1 MSEQSS
7 ANWSKLAS
15 DTLSLLRATKG
26 LRASMREKNAAGIQE
41 YGQQVS
47 LWMAK
52 LLSALPI
59 AQQKESNLYLYR
71 QALSAIFEA
80 QQMSDLADKESKIK
94 LNFQRDLSPNQ
105 MKAALG
111 SVLNGVDI
119 GSVDAQTETDW
130 FQPIRLSGA
139 VVAGP
144 LLLWAGRVLDKK
156 DSTILG
162 HSVSAIG
169 VLLSAISL
177 WTWNSRRIALKENK

>member
-1 MSEQSS
+1 MSES

-26 LRASMREKNAAGIQE
+26 LRASMREKNTAAVSE

-47 LWMAK
+47 LLMAK

-59 AQQKESNLYLYR
+59 AQQNESNLYLYR

-80 QQMSDLADKESKIK
+80 QQMSDLAGKESKVNIK
-94 LNFQRDLSPNQ
+94 LDRSLTPNQ
-105 MKAALG
+105 LKAALG

-119 GSVDAQTETDW
+119 GNVDSQTEQDW

-139 VVAGP
+139 VVGGP
-144 LLLWAGRVLDKK
+144 LLVYAGRVLDKK
-156 DSTILG
+156 DATILG
-162 HSVSAIG
+162 HSVSVIG

-177 WTWNSRRIALKENK
+177 WTWNSRRIALKVAT